1 MTVLRSETKRST
13 RKMADGRESTSIVGE
28 KEERGIIASEN
39 YLCLQRYKWR
49 GTLTEVKEQWQ

>member
-13 RKMADGRESTSIVGE
+13 RKMADGRESISIVGE

-39 YLCLQRYKWR
+39 YVSVRKDIN
-49 GTLTEVKEQWQ
+49 GGAP